1 MAIKNISIYK
11 MNIDF
16 SKIVYS
22 EEYQK
27 YLDGLTEEK
36 RYKVIQEYQE
46 SILNNRKNLLIKKI
60 NDIRKKRDELL
71 LKTDFYFSVPDV
83 NIDDEKK
90 TRILKYRKDLRDFPN
105 KINGEIL
112 HINNEEIN
120 IVYTNLE
127 DLFEYIPKLNN

>member
-1 MAIKNISIYK
+1 MS
-11 MNIDF
+11 IDF

-36 RYKVIQEYQE
+36 RNKVIQEYQE
-46 SILNNRKNLLIKKI
+46 SILNNRKNLLIEKI
-60 NDIRKKRDELL
+60 NGIRKKRDELL

-90 TRILKYRKDLRDFPN
+90 ARILKYRKELRDFPD

-127 DLFEYIPKLNN
+127 ELFEYLPKIILK

>member
-1 MAIKNISIYK
+1 LI
-11 MNIDF
+11 F

-36 RYKVIQEYQE
+36 RNKVIQEYQE
-46 SILNNRKNLLIKKI
+46 SILNNRKNLLIEKI
-60 NDIRKKRDELL
+60 NGIRKKRDELL

-90 TRILKYRKDLRDFPN
+90 ARILKYRKELRDFPD

-127 DLFEYIPKLNN
+127 ELFEYFPKIILK

>member
-1 MAIKNISIYK
+1 

>member
-1 MAIKNISIYK
+1 

-16 SKIVYS
+16 SKIIYS

-90 TRILKYRKDLRDFPN
+90 TRILKYRKELRDFPN
-105 KINGEIL
+105 KISEEIL
-112 HINNEEIN
+112 NINNEEIN

>member
-1 MAIKNISIYK
+1 
-11 MNIDF
+11 
-16 SKIVYS
+16 
-22 EEYQK
+22 
-27 YLDGLTEEK
+27 
-36 RYKVIQEYQE
+36 
-46 SILNNRKNLLIKKI
+46 LIEKI
-60 NDIRKKRDELL
+60 NGIRKKRDELL

-90 TRILKYRKDLRDFPN
+90 ARILKYRKELRDFPD

-127 DLFEYIPKLNN
+127 ELFEYFPKIILK

>member
-1 MAIKNISIYK
+1 MS
-11 MNIDF
+11 IDF

-36 RYKVIQEYQE
+36 RNKVIQEYQE
-46 SILNNRKNLLIKKI
+46 SILNNRKNLLIEKI
-60 NDIRKKRDELL
+60 NGIRKKRDELL

-90 TRILKYRKDLRDFPN
+90 ARILKYRKELRDFPD

-127 DLFEYIPKLNN
+127 ELFEYFPKI

>member
-1 MAIKNISIYK
+1 MS
-11 MNIDF
+11 IDF

-36 RYKVIQEYQE
+36 RNKVIQEYQE
-46 SILNNRKNLLIKKI
+46 SILNNRKNLLIEKI
-60 NDIRKKRDELL
+60 KDIRKTRDELL
-71 LKTDFYFSVPDV
+71 LKTDFYFSVPDI

-90 TRILKYRKDLRDFPN
+90 TRIIKYRQELRDLPN
-105 KINGEIL
+105 KIEGEIL

-120 IVYTNLE
+120 IITTSLE
-127 DLFEYIPKLNN
+127 DLFEYLPKI

>member
-1 MAIKNISIYK
+1 MS
-11 MNIDF
+11 IDF

-36 RYKVIQEYQE
+36 RNKVIQEYQE
-46 SILNNRKNLLIKKI
+46 SILNNRKNLLIEKI
-60 NDIRKKRDELL
+60 NGIRKKRDELL

-90 TRILKYRKDLRDFPN
+90 ARILKYRKELRDFPD

-127 DLFEYIPKLNN
+127 ELFEYFPKIILK

>member
-1 MAIKNISIYK
+1 MI
-11 MNIDF
+11 F

-36 RYKVIQEYQE
+36 RNKVIQEYQE
-46 SILNNRKNLLIKKI
+46 SILNNRKNLLIEKI
-60 NDIRKKRDELL
+60 NGIRKKRDELL

-90 TRILKYRKDLRDFPN
+90 ARILKYRKELRDFPD

-127 DLFEYIPKLNN
+127 ELFEYFPKIILK